1 MVQFFSQV
9 LGNQR
14 ALSKK
19 VQKPVQK
26 WCRNGAE
33 MVSLAFHLEGADD
46 GMAGNG
52 DAPFSY

>member
-26 WCRNGAE
+26 WCRNGFISF
-33 MVSLAFHLEGADD
+33 SLMRPGVLSQGTRTNHGRL
-46 GMAGNG
+46 
-52 DAPFSY
+52 